1 MALRFSSL
9 LIQYPKLEP
18 RGLFCF
24 KHTGYTSIPLYPFYT
39 FIPLPPTPD
48 NSEKLQKDPHF
59 NAYILFIEYF
69 RGGCGA
75 CHPAGQDV

>member
-1 MALRFSSL
+1 MGYRGMDL
-9 LIQYPKLEP
+9 YPSTP
-18 RGLFCF
+18 
-24 KHTGYTSIPLYPFYT
+24 YTSIPLYT
-39 FIPLPPTPD
+39 FIPLPLTPD

>member
-1 MALRFSSL
+1 MPLYL
-9 LIQYPKLEP
+9 YTPIYL
-18 RGLFCF
+18 
-24 KHTGYTSIPLYPFYT
+24 YTS
-39 FIPLPPTPD
+39 PPTPD